1 MDSCVAMDTV
11 NVMVMG
17 VVEAVIG
24 FSLSETTPTSFQHIT
39 IGQFAWKR

>member
-17 VVEAVIG
+17 VAEAEVG
-24 FSLSETTPTSFQHIT
+24 FSLPETTPTLFQHIT